1 MAVDI
6 ETLEGLQ
13 RKIILILSRS
23 EIEKEVEKKLRQTQK
38 KVRLDGFRPGK
49 VPLKLVEDRYGQ
61 NTQ

>member
-49 VPLKLVEDRYGQ
+49 VPLKLV
-61 NTQ
+61 

>member
-38 KVRLDGFRPGK
+38 KVR
-49 VPLKLVEDRYGQ
+49 
-61 NTQ
+61 